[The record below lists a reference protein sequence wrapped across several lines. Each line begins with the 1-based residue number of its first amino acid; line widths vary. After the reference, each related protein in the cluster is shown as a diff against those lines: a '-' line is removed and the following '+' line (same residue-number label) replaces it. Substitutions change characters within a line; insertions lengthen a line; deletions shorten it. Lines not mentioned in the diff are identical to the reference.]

1 MWLSAQSALLIITNC
16 WVGKKMLIRE
26 AQTRDWKS
34 SPCSLKTTWIWPFR
48 SEGTQRSIMPVNY
61 LLTMNWELLS
71 KQFLQ
76 SLQRICVT
84 HVRYSHLKVLSF
96 GSFLYYLLI
105 RIQVCDVSSHADL
118 FTFFFSVVH
127 IYLFIYF
134 DENFLPYYFLLLFA
148 VIIGIFDFHIPWR
161 TLGILD
167 LNALQRLKTEGW

>member
-26 AQTRDWKS
+26 AQTRDWKY
-34 SPCSLKTTWIWPFR
+34 SPHSLKTTWIWPFR
-48 SEGTQRSIMPVNY
+48 SEGTQRFIMPVNY

-84 HVRYSHLKVLSF
+84 HVRYSHVKVLPF
-96 GSFLYYLLI
+96 GSLLYYLLI

-118 FTFFFSVVH
+118 FTFFFQLCVF
-127 IYLFIYF
+127 IYLFILMRISYLIISCF
-134 DENFLPYYFLLLFA
+134 YLLL
-148 VIIGIFDFHIPWR
+148 
-161 TLGILD
+161 
-167 LNALQRLKTEGW
+167 